1 MDRGQKQELV
11 AQLRQSFNDADAVVV
26 THFLGLTAGEATD
39 LRRQMTA
46 AGATFRVTK
55 NSLTRLALEG
65 TPYQG
70 LSALFDGPTAVA
82 LSDDPVAAAK
92 ATVAFAK
99 ISAHLTIVGGA
110 LGETMLDEAEIRALA
125 ALPSLDEVRARL
137 AGLLSRPAAGVAAV
151 LAAPAG
157 QLARVLSAY
166 GSEQDAA

>member
-1 MDRGQKQELV
+1 MDRGQKQEMV

-55 NSLTRLALEG
+55 NSLTRLALDG
-65 TPYQG
+65 TAYQSLG
-70 LSALFDGPTAVA
+70 ALFDGPTAVA
-82 LSDDPVAAAK
+82 LSNDPVAAAK
-92 ATVAFAK
+92 ASVAFAK
-99 ISAHLTIVGGA
+99 TNKHLTVVGGA
-110 LGETMLDEAEIRALA
+110 LGETMLDGAEVRALA
-125 ALPSLDEVRARL
+125 ALPSLDEVRAQL